1 VARPVEK
8 VGIRASGSFPAST
21 IRLHHY
27 MCLCRNGQAPL
38 HQAVRALFT
47 WVWRRAAVNSGTP
60 LGKADAFQSC
70 ALNIDDFRDTP
81 DADIAACFYK
91 KVE

>member
-1 VARPVEK
+1 
-8 VGIRASGSFPAST
+8 
-21 IRLHHY
+21 
-27 MCLCRNGQAPL
+27 
-38 HQAVRALFT
+38 LFT

>member
-1 VARPVEK
+1 MSEWAGTRPSGRPGLVYLGLAAR
-8 VGIRASGSFPAST
+8 
-21 IRLHHY
+21 
-27 MCLCRNGQAPL
+27 
-38 HQAVRALFT
+38 
-47 WVWRRAAVNSGTP
+47 RRDSGTP